1 MKRAT
6 VIAIFTAAFLGVVSA
21 GDTGKVA
28 LPQDPSHFGTG
39 FELGVFGGGAIS
51 DSDHTGSALGGGASL
66 AYFFTP
72 EIGVD
77 ASYGVFAFEDEV
89 HLVSADVVL
98 RYPISQ
104 AGLAPYL
111 VVGGGGARANGENAG
126 VYRLGGGLDVRFQ
139 PNGMGIFAD
148 GIYNWVVGQ
157 DNFTIARL
165 GVRIP
170 F

>member
-1 MKRAT
+1 MPD
-6 VIAIFTAAFLGVVSA
+6 GS
-21 GDTGKVA
+21 G
-28 LPQDPSHFGTG
+28 SS
-39 FELGVFGGGAIS
+39 EFGGGV
-51 DSDHTGSALGGGASL
+51 SL
-66 AYFFTP
+66 AYYFTP
-72 EIGVD
+72 EVGID
-77 ASYGVFAFEDEV
+77 ASYGVFAFDDEV
-89 HLVSADVVL
+89 HTVSADVVL

-104 AGLAPYL
+104 ACVAPYL
-111 VVGGGGARANGENAG
+111 VIGGGVQTNGQTDAI
-126 VYRLGGGLDVRFQ
+126 YRLGGGLDVRFQ

>member
-6 VIAIFTAAFLGVVSA
+6 ITSLL
-21 GDTGKVA
+21 A
-28 LPQDPSHFGTG
+28 LVFVGSVWAKEPVPEDPSHFGTG
-39 FELGVFGGGAIS
+39 FELGVFGAGALP
-51 DSDHTGSALGGGASL
+51 DGSASAEFGGGVSL

-72 EIGVD
+72 EVGID

-89 HLVSADVVL
+89 HTVSADVVL

-104 AGLAPYL
+104 ASIAPYL
-111 VVGGGGARANGENAG
+111 VIGGGLQTNGDAATL
-126 VYRLGGGLDVRFQ
+126 YRLGGGLDVRFQ
-139 PNGMGIFAD
+139 PGGPGIFAD

-157 DNFTIARL
+157 ENFTVARL

>member
-1 MKRAT
+1 MKSLAT
-6 VIAIFTAAFLGVVSA
+6 IVLSILALLGVAWSGDA
-21 GDTGKVA
+21 GKNTI
-28 LPQDPSHFGTG
+28 PENPSHFGTG
-39 FELGVFGGGAIS
+39 FELGVFGGGAIPS
-51 DSDHTGSALGGGASL
+51 GDSSNSAAGGGVSM
-66 AYFFTP
+66 AYYFTP
-72 EIGVD
+72 EVGVD

-104 AGLAPYL
+104 ACVAPYL
-111 VVGGGGARANGENAG
+111 VVGGGVRTNGDSAG
-126 VYRLGGGLDVRFQ
+126 IYRLGGGLDVRFQ
-139 PNGMGIFAD
+139 PDGLGIFAD

>member
-1 MKRAT
+1 MGPERFPMALGDPSS
-6 VIAIFTAAFLGVVSA
+6 AAVSA
-21 GDTGKVA
+21 LLT
-28 LPQDPSHFGTG
+28 
-39 FELGVFGGGAIS
+39 IS
-51 DSDHTGSALGGGASL
+51 LLKSAL
-66 AYFFTP
+66 TP
-72 EIGVD
+72 
-77 ASYGVFAFEDEV
+77 ATAFSRSRTRSTP
-89 HLVSADVVL
+89 SALDVVL

-104 AGLAPYL
+104 ACVAPYL
-111 VVGGGGARANGENAG
+111 VIGGGVQTNGQSDAI
-126 VYRLGGGLDVRFQ
+126 YRLGGGLDVRFQ